1 MFKKSLTLFLTL
13 FLLTGCLGTLSRVKD
28 RVGLALTTD
37 ATAQQAA
44 FLEANGINTKELLL
58 AKTNEMKSE
67 GYSNSNSI
75 EVVIQYMR
83 DKYYAT
89 KNNTS
94 AIEVRDKRVAEEK
107 RKQEEFDRKYPY
119 QIFLSCGMRDHIN
132 IKACFIGS
140 GRYGVNTQL
149 EFGGGYNNSSLYQGW
164 DLGSSFGRE
173 TYDGL
178 TFHAESPVYLLAQNA
193 SEHLTLTLSI
203 YDKRKGVYVYQKSA
217 AQFGVLRFSGN

>member
-1 MFKKSLTLFLTL
+1 MLKKVLPIFLTV

-28 RVGLALTTD
+28 RVGLALTTE

-58 AKTNEMKSE
+58 AKTVEMKSE

-75 EVVIQYMR
+75 DVLIQYMR

-89 KNNTS
+89 KNNST

-107 RKQEEFDRKYPY
+107 RKQEEFDKKYPY
-119 QIFLSCGMRDHIN
+119 QVFLSCGMRDHIN
-132 IKACFIGS
+132 IKACFIGA
-140 GRYGVNTQL
+140 GRYGVNTQF
-149 EFGGGYNNSSLYQGW
+149 EFGSGYNNSRLYQGW
-164 DLGSSFGRE
+164 DLGSSFGTE

-178 TFHAESPVYLLAQNA
+178 TFHAESPIYLMAQNA
-193 SEHLTLTLSI
+193 SEHLTLSLSV
-203 YDKRKGVYVYQKSA
+203 YDKRRGAYVYQKSA

>member
-28 RVGLALTTD
+28 RVGLTLSTD

-44 FLEANGINTKELLL
+44 FLEDNGISTKELLF

-75 EVVIQYMR
+75 DVLIQYMR
-83 DKYYAT
+83 DKHYAT
-89 KNNTS
+89 KNNS
-94 AIEVRDKRVAEEK
+94 SVIEIRDKRVAEEK

-119 QIFLSCGMRDHIN
+119 QIFISCGMREHIN

-140 GRYGVNTQL
+140 GRYGVKTQL
-149 EFGGGYNNSSLYQGW
+149 EFGNGYSNTSLYQGW

-173 TYDGL
+173 TNDGL
-178 TFHAESPVYLLAQNA
+178 TFHAESPIYLHAQNA
-193 SEHLTLTLSI
+193 SEHLTLTLYV
-203 YDKRKGVYVYQKSA
+203 YDKRRGSYVYQKSA
-217 AQFGVLRFSGN
+217 SKFGVLRFSGN